1 MITKEQLL
9 FEICKADEQSHGTA
23 TIIANPEA
31 IRDAV
36 WNLLHP
42 KPRKPIVGILACDSP
57 PFPEI
62 PCIELEP
69 CRERLGPTA
78 GVDRSVVSKIMI
90 TATSKDDITK
100 DIDAIMRLIADSA
113 VEVSDG

>member
-69 CRERLGPTA
+69 CRKRLGLTA
-78 GVDRSVVSKIMI
+78 GVDR
-90 TATSKDDITK
+90 K
-100 DIDAIMRLIADSA
+100 DIHYITHNENISWADKEEMIVQLYADSA
-113 VEVSDG
+113 VEVKE